1 MDTIKKIKRKLK
13 KNTIS
18 KIANYSYFFTFNNIY
33 INMKKIIKISLIL
46 ILLISALFINKEV
59 EALLPLSGK
68 IIIIDPGHGGKDP
81 GTISDKIHESDIN
94 LEISKQLEIELTKMG
109 ATVILTREGN
119 YDLSTPNAKWRK
131 KSDFDNRINL
141 INNSKADLYISIHL
155 NYLTDS
161 KYYGAQVFYNNAENQ
176 KIASS
181 IQEILNNEL
190 NNDREIKKI
199 PSRTY
204 MYDKL
209 NIPGVLIECGFLSNY
224 KEKELL
230 KTSEYQQKL
239 AKIITKGIINY
250 Y

>member
-1 MDTIKKIKRKLK
+1 
-13 KNTIS
+13 
-18 KIANYSYFFTFNNIY
+18 
-33 INMKKIIKISLIL
+33 MKKIIKIFIISL
-46 ILLISALFINKEV
+46 LLISAIFINKEV

-81 GTISDKIHESDIN
+81 GTISEDTYESEIN
-94 LEISKQLEIELTKMG
+94 LQISKYLEIELSKIG
-109 ATVILTREGN
+109 ATIILTRDGN

-141 INNSKADLYISIHL
+141 INNSKANMYISIHL

-161 KYYGAQVFYNNAENQ
+161 KYYGAQAFYNNEEN
-176 KIASS
+176 KEIASS
-181 IQEILNNEL
+181 IQEVLNKEL

-204 MYDKL
+204 MYSKL

-224 KEKELL
+224 KEKKLL
-230 KTSEYQQKL
+230 KTSDYQQKL
-239 AKIITKGIINY
+239 AKIIAQGIINY